1 MSNSRIEMRILCM
14 ERHDEHERFTR
25 LLIQYEPELLRCV
38 LVAVP
43 NRSDARDIMQECSV
57 ALWRRFSSYDDER
70 AFVGW
75 ALGFVRIEIR
85 RFLRLSSQRTRLTER
100 AAELLLQ
107 DKQTYAEELGAR
119 ERNLKGCIERL
130 QDDHREMIR
139 GYYYEERSISELSQ
153 TSGRSIDAVYKLLQ
167 RIRQRL
173 HECIEL
179 RLRGTTEAGSGA

>member
-1 MSNSRIEMRILCM
+1 MRILCM

-25 LLIQYEPELLRCV
+25 LLIQHEPELLRCV

-57 ALWRRFSSYDDER
+57 SLWRRFSSYDEKR

-107 DKQTYAEELGAR
+107 DRQTHAEEFNTR
-119 ERNLKGCIERL
+119 NHNLKRCIEKL
-130 QDDHREMIR
+130 GENHRELIR

-153 TSGRSIDAVYKLLQ
+153 MSGRSVEAVYKLLQ

-179 RLRGTTEAGSGA
+179 HLQRTANEGGGA

>member
-1 MSNSRIEMRILCM
+1 M

-25 LLIQYEPELLRCV
+25 LLIQHEPDLLRCV

-43 NRSDARDIMQECSV
+43 NRADARDILQECSV
-57 ALWRRFSSYDDER
+57 ALWRRFSSYDEKR

-85 RFLRLSSQRTRLTER
+85 RFLRRSSQRSRLTER

-107 DKQTYAEELGAR
+107 DRQTHLEELTAR
-119 ERNLKGCIERL
+119 ENSLKRCIEGLDHNHRNL
-130 QDDHREMIR
+130 IR

-153 TSGRSIDAVYKLLQ
+153 MSGRSVDAVYKVLQ

-179 RLRGTTEAGSGA
+179 RLRRTAHEGGGA